1 LWSGESTGEGDM
13 TGAGIR
19 DRQTAGMRLTERN
32 REFIPAK
39 KVQRTSKGTRV
50 M

>member
-1 LWSGESTGEGDM
+1 M

-39 KVQRTSKGTRV
+39 KVQRTSIERNEDDEARMMYV
-50 M
+50 NE